1 MKIFLSHSAKTA
13 DYANMLREK
22 LSADG
27 VDSLQANMAAP
38 GGNWNDT
45 LRRDLED
52 ADAMVFLVEPGADQD
67 FGIRQEWSEAV
78 EQSWRN
84 ESKPMLPVL
93 IGEAEAP
100 AFLKDRQAI
109 RVSQDSDWPEAVES
123 LISNIKIA
131 PSQTE
136 TSSQA
141 SLDKKKMR
149 LEEVIQ
155 EISKLEPSQVDYEAA
170 AKKLAEDVEQ
180 LRQHA
185 PDSVDLASAKI
196 NLADKQ
202 KFLGRLVDA
211 SIEIKSAIDILTKH
225 TNTEKQLARAHMT
238 LARILVQLKEKRDAL
253 FHLQTALDLYEKRK
267 GKDSFIAMSLH
278 TNMAQLYTDLGDGKE
293 AEKHWAVALS
303 SVARKATKLPF
314 IGSYFGD
321 LAKWLVRPDA
331 TNMNNNSKLENRD

>member
-27 VDSLQANMAAP
+27 VDSLQANMAAS
-38 GGNWNDT
+38 GGNWSDT

-78 EQSWRN
+78 EQSWQN
-84 ESKPMLPVL
+84 ESKPMVPVL

-100 AFLKDRQAI
+100 AFLKNRQAI
-109 RVSQDSDWPEAVES
+109 RVSQDSDWAEAVGY
-123 LISNIKIA
+123 LISNIKAA

-155 EISKLEPSQVDYEAA
+155 EISKLEPSQIDCEAA

-180 LRQHA
+180 LRQRA
-185 PDSVDLASAKI
+185 PGSIDLANAQI

-202 KFLGRLVDA
+202 KSLGRIEEA
-211 SIEIKSAIDILTKH
+211 SVEIKSAIDIFSKH
-225 TNTEKQLARAHMT
+225 AGAEKKLARAHMT
-238 LARILVQLKEKRDAL
+238 LGRILEQQENNRNAL
-253 FHLQTALDLYEKRK
+253 FHLKSALDLYEKRE
-267 GKDSFIAMSLH
+267 GKDSFIAMALHANVALLH
-278 TNMAQLYTDLGDGKE
+278 TKLGEKEE
-293 AEKHWAVALS
+293 AENHWVVALS
-303 SVARKATKLPF
+303 SFTRKAEKIPF
-314 IGSYFGD
+314 IGSY
-321 LAKWLVRPDA
+321 LAKWFMKPEPTTTDS
-331 TNMNNNSKLENRD
+331 NNSKNGD